1 MLVATDVAAR
11 GLDIPAVTH
20 VIQYDLPVSP
30 EEFDTYVHRIGR
42 TGRAGHT
49 GLATAFFVPGKLN
62 GEGHGRIAQKLLTL
76 LKESKQVGGIKKS
89 FFFLFISNPL
99 ILFLPHQIALITFYF
114 IIQNHPNSPY
124 NLKINI

>member
-76 LKESKQVGGIKKS
+76 LKESKQVEIFH
-89 FFFLFISNPL
+89 FF
-99 ILFLPHQIALITFYF
+99 PHHKLSI
-114 IIQNHPNSPY
+114 
-124 NLKINI
+124 